1 MEELLNRPIRLKQL
15 ILIERMLIKWKKQD
29 LIGQK
34 RHARWLQEQESQK
47 QLQRNAKITWKWPKE
62 TQSKQL
68 QSQKWPHRDQKEKL
82 KMTKRGQKN
91 DYKEIKQRQN

>member
-15 ILIERMLIKWKKQD
+15 ILIERTLIKWKQQD

-34 RHARWLQEQESQK
+34 RHARWLQEQETQK

-68 QSQKWPHRDQKEKL
+68 QSHNDHIETKKRNSEWPKD
-82 KMTKRGQKN
+82 